1 MTKVRVPGV
10 KIYASKGIQYAY
22 DRASGERLTP
32 PLAIGSPE
40 WWGKL
45 QAIRERAKPAPKE
58 RPGTWGALVTSYR
71 GSERFRT
78 ELAPRTRADYQRV
91 LDWLATWD
99 DVSLDRWTRSFVAG
113 LRDRA
118 QREHR
123 RRFANYVLSV
133 VSVVFAHGMER
144 DKVSHNPVRDVAK
157 VRRPKGLQRANRP
170 WSNEEWDVVTKA
182 APPHLLA
189 PILLGG
195 LLGYR
200 EGEMVSVKRDTWNRT
215 TNTLARISAKSGKL
229 VRVPAPEIVAQALQ
243 ALPKHDAVTL
253 LVNSR
258 GRPWRLDGFRGSFF
272 RLIRKLEADGQI
284 ADGLT
289 FHGLRHRTA
298 TMMRQFGFDTRTIA
312 DMLGQ
317 ETEGMAAHY
326 AREADLEPKLRG
338 VVKRFDR
345 ENRKRTQTV

>member
-1 MTKVRVPGV
+1 VTKVRVPGV
-10 KIYASKGIQYAY
+10 KIYASKGILYAY

-32 PLAIGSPE
+32 PHTIGTPE
-40 WWGKL
+40 WWEAL
-45 QAIRERAKPAPKE
+45 QKIRARTKPAPAPKL
-58 RPGTWGALVTSYR
+58 GTWGALVTSYR

-91 LDWLATWD
+91 LNWLATWD
-99 DVSLDRWTRSFVAG
+99 DVALERWTRSFVAG

-118 QREHR
+118 QREHK

-133 VSVVFAHGMER
+133 VSVVFAHGLER
-144 DKVSHNPVRDVAK
+144 EKVERNPVRDVAK
-157 VRRPKGLQRANRP
+157 VRRPKNLERANRP
-170 WSNEEWDVVTKA
+170 WSIEEWEVVTSK

-189 PILLGG
+189 PIVLGG
-195 LLGYR
+195 MLGYR
-200 EGEMVSVKRDTWNRT
+200 EGEMVSVKRDTWNRKT
-215 TNTLARISAKSGKL
+215 GMLTRISAKSGKP
-229 VRVPAPEIVAQALQ
+229 VRVPAPEVVERALS
-243 ALPKHDAVTL
+243 ALPDHSAITL
-253 LVNSR
+253 LVTSR
-258 GRPWRLDGFRGSFF
+258 GQPWKLDGFRGSFF
-272 RLIRKLEADGQI
+272 RFIRKLEADGLV

-298 TMMRQFGFDTRTIA
+298 TMMRQLGYDTRTIA

-338 VVKRFDR
+338 VVKRLDL
-345 ENRKRTQTV
+345 ENRRGTKVV